1 VDAGVDIQR
10 VYERVFETMPLRKL
24 RLLGVVID
32 NLVLY
37 EGGRI
42 AISHV
47 GRGDFARLG
56 ATESDTEGLVDHL
69 RAVSGVEV
77 AALIREP
84 PPALDGRAPANRVSL
99 RSRGGL
105 DVSAIAR
112 KTAGGGHK
120 QAAGFSHGGDIA
132 TIHAFIAAEAAAQLS
147 LVNSAA

>member
-1 VDAGVDIQR
+1 
-10 VYERVFETMPLRKL
+10 MPLRKL
-24 RLLGVVID
+24 HLLGVVIS

-37 EGGRI
+37 DGGRI
-42 AISHV
+42 AISHLE
-47 GRGDFARLG
+47 RGDFARL
-56 ATESDTEGLVDHL
+56 AAAESDTEGLVDHL

-84 PPALDGRAPANRVSL
+84 HLALDGHVPPNRVSL

-112 KTAGGGHK
+112 TSGGGGHK

-132 TIHAFIAAEAAAQLS
+132 TIRAFIAAEAALQLS
-147 LVNSAA
+147 LVDSAA